1 MLKYRMNMREL
12 YLLRPDAISALQD
25 EIVVGI
31 LPNYI
36 KIINNQTE
44 AKFQANK
51 SSLNSKISKAKKI
64 VQSCELCERKCGVNR
79 LKNEKGECR
88 VAKHPLISSEFVH
101 VGEEPF
107 FVPSHTIFFMGCNF
121 HCQYCQNWTISQWQ
135 ESGFKIEPEQL
146 ASMIDRRR
154 NEGCRNV
161 NFVGGEPT
169 PNLLFILETLNH
181 VTANVPVVWNSNFYM
196 TEKTMK
202 VLGGVVDVYL
212 SDFKYG
218 NDKCAQKL
226 SKVENYMEVVE
237 RNHEI
242 ATKQAELV
250 IRHLVLPNHL
260 ECCTK
265 PILEWIANNIQGKCI
280 VNLMNQ
286 YRPAYKAHE
295 YSDINRRLDKEEFDK
310 AVELAKELKIN
321 YTT

>member
-12 YLLRPDAISALQD
+12 YLLRPDAISALRD
-25 EIVVGI
+25 EMVVRI

-36 KIINNQTE
+36 KIIDNQTE

-51 SSLNSKISKAKKI
+51 SFLNSKISEAKRI

-88 VAKHPLISSEFVH
+88 VGKHPLISSEFVH

-107 FVPSHTIFFMGCNF
+107 FVPSHTVFFMGCNF

-135 ESGFKIEPEQL
+135 ESGFRIEPEQL
-146 ASMIDRRR
+146 ASTIDRRR

-181 VTANVPVVWNSNFYM
+181 ITANVPVVWNSNFYM

-202 VLGGVVDVYL
+202 VLDGVVDVYL

-226 SKVENYMEVVE
+226 SKVQNYMKVVE
-237 RNHEI
+237 RNHRI
-242 ATKQAELV
+242 AAEQAELV

-260 ECCTK
+260 DCCTK
-265 PILEWIANNIQGKCI
+265 PILEWIANNIRDKCI
-280 VNLMNQ
+280 VNLMDQ

-295 YSDINRRLDKEEFDK
+295 YPDINRRLDKEEFDR

-321 YTT
+321 YMT